1 MVVACGDPCI
11 STLFSAFFT
20 GDLAYV
26 VSPSGLVVLMSPRPA
41 LCSLQ
46 RRLSL
51 IAIAAAAPLCGAAVD
66 ASPAGVPAV
75 YATKAEAEEA
85 ARKHFHCTGAHP
97 MGQQWMP
104 CQKHGQASSSSA
116 NH

>member
-1 MVVACGDPCI
+1 MRPSERVA
-11 STLFSAFFT
+11 L
-20 GDLAYV
+20 
-26 VSPSGLVVLMSPRPA
+26 VSPTAAMCG
-41 LCSLQ
+41 LQ

-51 IAIAAAAPLCGAAVD
+51 IAVAAAAAPLLAAPAE

-85 ARKHFHCTGAHP
+85 AKAHFNCTGAHP

-104 CQKHGQASSSSA
+104 CQKHGQASSSST